1 MRTIKFRA
9 WVTTENCFIQHKEVI
24 ERAHLQFGDNLGG
37 YEDIVEQFTG
47 LHDKNGKE
55 IYEGDIVRHERWN
68 VIQGKYVY
76 PDHEVYFD
84 DELLEF
90 GLKMSNALFH
100 VQFGEEF
107 EVIGNIHENPELLK
121 PWK

>member
-24 ERAHLQFGDNLGG
+24 ERVHLQFCDNLGG
-37 YEDIVEQFTG
+37 HKDIVELFTG

-55 IYEGDIVRHERWN
+55 VFEGDIVRHEKWD

-76 PDHEVYFD
+76 SDHEVYFD

-90 GLKMSNALFH
+90 GLRESNELFH
-100 VQFGEEF
+100 CQFLDEF
-107 EVIGNIHENPELLK
+107 EVVGNIHENPNLLK
-121 PWK
+121 P